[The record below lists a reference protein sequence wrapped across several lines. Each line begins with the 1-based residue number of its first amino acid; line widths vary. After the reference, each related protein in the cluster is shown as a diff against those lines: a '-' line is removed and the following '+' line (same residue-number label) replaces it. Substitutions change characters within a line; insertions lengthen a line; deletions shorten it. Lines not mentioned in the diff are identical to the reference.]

1 MIPLPTDPKNRQDLD
16 DWLKRR
22 REYFERQGL
31 PEPALSAREYLMVQR
46 LQAQRPAYSL
56 T

>member
-1 MIPLPTDPKNRQDLD
+1 MNPPAKPGDPRNREELK

-22 REYFERQGL
+22 EEQFPGQPL
-31 PEPALSAREYLMVQR
+31 DAREYLMVQR
-46 LQAQRPAYSL
+46 LQGRRPAYSL